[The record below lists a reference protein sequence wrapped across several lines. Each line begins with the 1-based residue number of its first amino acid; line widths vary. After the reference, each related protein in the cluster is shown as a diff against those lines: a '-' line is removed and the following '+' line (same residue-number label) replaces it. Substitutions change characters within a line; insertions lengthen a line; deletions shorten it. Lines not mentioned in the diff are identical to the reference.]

1 MLQEYYEI
9 TPEKSSLFALIG
21 GVAFLMTTPVAF
33 YLRKNNFRR
42 RGIIFTALLLQGV
55 GMIIRT
61 GNMQWLTNDSHI
73 VMVFVGNF
81 ISGSM
86 LSLLTTTVFP
96 EMIDNLEQM
105 VDYHEYDQD

>member
-1 MLQEYYEI
+1 M
-9 TPEKSSLFALIG
+9 
-21 GVAFLMTTPVAF
+21 MTTPVAF
-33 YLRKNNFRR
+33 YLRKNKFRR